1 MVISLENPK
10 YGRGD
15 SFSMIKFEMQELP
28 SDDKNQML
36 QMISMLEMELILKV
50 YVVYIIRFISQS
62 YNKDTRN

>member
-15 SFSMIKFEMQELP
+15 SFSMIKFDMQELP

-50 YVVYIIRFISQS
+50 YVVYF
-62 YNKDTRN
+62 